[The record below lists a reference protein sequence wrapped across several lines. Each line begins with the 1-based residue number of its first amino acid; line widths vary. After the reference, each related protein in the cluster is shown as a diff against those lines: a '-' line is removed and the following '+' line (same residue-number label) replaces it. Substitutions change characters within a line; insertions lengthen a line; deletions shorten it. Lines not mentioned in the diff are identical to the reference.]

1 MDFDFKY
8 LNNFLFIFKMKNN
21 NQENFFPNISNQRN
35 LTNINQNN
43 SEDIELKD
51 LTEIDIFSNKYGFD
65 DSFIEKMLKPDCKWN
80 EKKKA
85 FDDLTKLTEPGKI
98 KYIKNTDRTNFIE
111 MIKKLLKQPNI
122 NVVHSIINA
131 LNNLSLLL
139 KNNFTEAKDLYPNL
153 LIYLKEKKESIIN
166 SLIECLS
173 NFSLFMNDS
182 IINEKLITYCS
193 NKHLCNFAKIN
204 LCSLIKEIFDK
215 KNNNIQLNSYFNLL
229 IKISKY
235 LEDQNPEVREK
246 SSKLMAYI
254 NFIKKDLF
262 NSIVNSIKLDNKKKD
277 KIFEYEKLY
286 INLSY
291 KNNVQNYENSHNKN
305 KEKINEYK
313 NDLQTNIGK
322 KLMDFDNMN
331 RTNKKENKNKTKINN
346 FILDDNN
353 ISIIK
358 ENLIKNKEEIIS
370 YIQKKIINLNNSLF
384 NSLKWEERKEGF
396 SILNNFI
403 SDENNLNE
411 IKKEYDYYFKYILI
425 NNKFFNEKNFLV
437 LNESI
442 YCINILI
449 EKIEGFSQK
458 YYKIIISL
466 LTNKLNEKKLVTEIQ
481 NIMGILLEKISKKN
495 ILITFVNSLEKKDI
509 NIVKEGLGILKNII
523 NESNEINDCPIQEII
538 NFCLDFLN
546 NSNIALKKSS
556 IQLLNYIYKKI
567 GNEIDFYLPNL
578 NKNLLSMI
586 KEEFNEKENNENNF
600 DDNNYKLSNEIDIS
614 DKVDEKMIKVLKDGK
629 WFEKKEVIEQI
640 ERIISQYNHNVI
652 IKGLNDLFYEIKNNL
667 NDGNKNIVKLTIKL
681 VDEFLDALEPN
692 NNLKNF
698 VSIVIPSLISNFS
711 ENKNSIKDLSVN
723 CVNKIIS
730 LIGIESIIND
740 FALQLKTENFDI
752 KNEILKM
759 ILNSKDI
766 ILNQK
771 ENKDL
776 LYSLINCILDKN
788 INIRNNAK
796 IIIQEMMQYISP
808 NLITDYINKLKP
820 SYIKQ
825 INDIIYDKSSNNI
838 SKSKSIK
845 SNENNYPKTGKK
857 ISSKNIT
864 NISKQS
870 QTSSKINLNSPFK
883 RNNLEVEKDY
893 SSKKSVSKSP
903 ILPINTNDVDNKF
916 NFNVIDVL
924 PPELNELLNYIQL
937 LDSDDIPLKIMSL
950 SEIKKI
956 LIHLED
962 NKDFDSNYIN
972 DILNSFNRLLF
983 SWNLKI
989 KSQKEAIDKNDIS
1002 LIRYLLDDYI
1012 FLASKKILI
1021 NSISDENLIY
1031 NCYEKLFI
1039 LLSSNEVKL
1048 LSNGCEILSIINTTI
1063 LCLLTNLSKT
1073 LTIISLIKL
1082 ISLYKSNQDYPLIS
1096 SLAIKCLDKI
1106 IKIFPKIKNN
1116 IDNNPIFI
1124 TIYNFFLEFSQMNQ
1138 NLQPNNEKENNALLM
1153 IDELIKQYIYIYG
1166 DDIWNIYQNSLDD
1179 NMLKFDV
1186 YFKREIELLYK
1197 EINLDKIIKN
1207 NSNKSLGGITN
1218 FDNNDDNFKE
1228 IMNYV
1233 NELKNNGINMN
1244 EQERNNCYF
1253 EIVSLLRIN
1262 NLDIS
1267 ILKDKIDNDIKDK
1280 IFELYYGIKED
1291 IDSKKSIQFSQLN
1304 GEDSNSQFI
1313 FPENNDYDI
1322 KKPKKI
1328 SEQSKRI
1335 LDYKNKIKY
1344 LTESDSLRNNNTS
1357 IKENDENKQMN
1368 DNIFIQDKMKQL
1380 EEITQQNKSKKKNSP
1395 NINNNNNIFD
1405 KLSNK
1410 KIKIGKKY
1418 ID

>member
-1 MDFDFKY
+1 
-8 LNNFLFIFKMKNN
+8 MKNN

-173 NFSLFMNDS
+173 NFSLFMTDS
-182 IINEKLITYCS
+182 VINEKLITYCS

-442 YCINILI
+442 HCINILI

-1039 LLSSNEVKL
+1039 LISSNEVKL

-1253 EIVSLLRIN
+1253 EIISLLRIN

-1291 IDSKKSIQFSQLN
+1291 IESKKSIQFSQLN

-1395 NINNNNNIFD
+1395 NINKNNNIFD
-1405 KLSNK
+1405 KISNMK
-1410 KIKIGKKY
+1410 KKLNEIRQKIN
-1418 ID
+1418 

>member
-1 MDFDFKY
+1 
-8 LNNFLFIFKMKNN
+8 MKNN

-51 LTEIDIFSNKYGFD
+51 LTEIDIFSYKYGFD

-173 NFSLFMNDS
+173 NFSLFMTDS
-182 IINEKLITYCS
+182 VINEKLITYCS

-442 YCINILI
+442 HCINILI

-825 INDIIYDKSSNNI
+825 INDIIYDKSFNNI

-972 DILNSFNRLLF
+972 DILNSFNRLFF

-1039 LLSSNEVKL
+1039 LISSNEVKL

-1233 NELKNNGINMN
+1233 NELKNNCINMN

-1253 EIVSLLRIN
+1253 EIISLLRIN

-1291 IDSKKSIQFSQLN
+1291 IESKKSIQFSQLN

-1395 NINNNNNIFD
+1395 NINKNNNIFD
-1405 KLSNK
+1405 KISNMK
-1410 KIKIGKKY
+1410 KKLNEIRQKIN
-1418 ID
+1418 

>member
-1 MDFDFKY
+1 
-8 LNNFLFIFKMKNN
+8 MKNN

-173 NFSLFMNDS
+173 NFSLFMTDS
-182 IINEKLITYCS
+182 VINEKLITYCS

-262 NSIVNSIKLDNKKKD
+262 NSIVNSIKLDSKKKD

-442 YCINILI
+442 HCINILI

-640 ERIISQYNHNVI
+640 ERIISQYNHNVT

-1039 LLSSNEVKL
+1039 LISSNEVKL

-1218 FDNNDDNFKE
+1218 FDNNNNNDDNFKE

-1233 NELKNNGINMN
+1233 NELKNNCINMN

-1253 EIVSLLRIN
+1253 EIISLLRIN

-1291 IDSKKSIQFSQLN
+1291 IESKKSIQFSQLN

-1395 NINNNNNIFD
+1395 NINKNNNIFD
-1405 KLSNK
+1405 KISNMK
-1410 KIKIGKKY
+1410 KKLNEIRQKIN
-1418 ID
+1418 

>member
-1 MDFDFKY
+1 
-8 LNNFLFIFKMKNN
+8 MKNN

-173 NFSLFMNDS
+173 NFSLFMTDS
-182 IINEKLITYCS
+182 VINEKLITYCS

-442 YCINILI
+442 HCINILI

-1233 NELKNNGINMN
+1233 NELKNNCINMN

-1253 EIVSLLRIN
+1253 EIISLLRIN

-1291 IDSKKSIQFSQLN
+1291 IESKKSIQFSQLN

-1395 NINNNNNIFD
+1395 NINKNNNIFD
-1405 KLSNK
+1405 KISNMK
-1410 KIKIGKKY
+1410 KKLNEIRQKIN
-1418 ID
+1418 

>member
-1 MDFDFKY
+1 
-8 LNNFLFIFKMKNN
+8 MKNN

-173 NFSLFMNDS
+173 NFSLFMTDS
-182 IINEKLITYCS
+182 VINEKLITYCS

-442 YCINILI
+442 HCINILI

-1218 FDNNDDNFKE
+1218 FDNNNNDDNFKE

-1233 NELKNNGINMN
+1233 NELKNNCINMN

-1253 EIVSLLRIN
+1253 EIISLLRIN

-1291 IDSKKSIQFSQLN
+1291 IESKKSIQFSQLN

-1395 NINNNNNIFD
+1395 NINKNNNIFD
-1405 KLSNK
+1405 KISNMK
-1410 KIKIGKKY
+1410 KKLNEIRQKIN
-1418 ID
+1418 

>member
-1 MDFDFKY
+1 
-8 LNNFLFIFKMKNN
+8 MKNN

-51 LTEIDIFSNKYGFD
+51 LTEIDIFSYKYGFD
-65 DSFIEKMLKPDCKWN
+65 DTFIEKMLKPDCKWN

-262 NSIVNSIKLDNKKKD
+262 NSIVNSIKIDKKKKD

-384 NSLKWEERKEGF
+384 NSLKWEERNEGF

-442 YCINILI
+442 HCINSLI

-466 LTNKLNEKKLVTEIQ
+466 LTSKLNAKKLVPEII
-481 NIMGILLEKISKKN
+481 NLMSKLLEKISKKN

-509 NIVKEGLGILKNII
+509 NIVKEGLEIIKNII

-546 NSNIALKKSS
+546 NSTIGLKKSS

-1012 FLASKKILI
+1012 FIASKKTSI

-1039 LLSSNEVKL
+1039 LISSNEVKL

-1218 FDNNDDNFKE
+1218 FDNNNNDDNFKE

-1233 NELKNNGINMN
+1233 NELKNNCINMN

-1253 EIVSLLRIN
+1253 EIISLLRIN

-1291 IDSKKSIQFSQLN
+1291 IESKKSIQFSQLN

-1368 DNIFIQDKMKQL
+1368 DNIFNQDKMKQL

-1395 NINNNNNIFD
+1395 NINKNNNIFD
-1405 KLSNK
+1405 KISNMK
-1410 KIKIGKKY
+1410 KKLNEIRQKIN
-1418 ID
+1418 

>member
-1 MDFDFKY
+1 
-8 LNNFLFIFKMKNN
+8 MKNN

-139 KNNFTEAKDLYPNL
+139 KNNFIEAKDLYPNL

-173 NFSLFMNDS
+173 NFSLFMTDS
-182 IINEKLITYCS
+182 VINEKLITYCS

-305 KEKINEYK
+305 KKKINEYK

-425 NNKFFNEKNFLV
+425 KNKFFNEKNFLV

-442 YCINILI
+442 HCINILI

-870 QTSSKINLNSPFK
+870 QTSSKINFYSPFK
-883 RNNLEVEKDY
+883 KNNLEVEKDY
-893 SSKKSVSKSP
+893 SGKKSVSKSP
-903 ILPINTNDVDNKF
+903 ILPINSNNVDNKF
-916 NFNVIDVL
+916 NFNIIDVL
-924 PPELNELLNYIQL
+924 PPGLNELLNYIQL

-962 NKDFDSNYIN
+962 KKDFESHYIN

-989 KSQKEAIDKNDIS
+989 KSQKEVIDKNDIS

-1012 FLASKKILI
+1012 YIANKKTLI
-1021 NSISDENLIY
+1021 ISISDENLIY

-1039 LLSSNEVKL
+1039 LISSNEVKL
-1048 LSNGCEILSIINTTI
+1048 LSNGCEILSIINTMI
-1063 LCLLTNLSKT
+1063 LCLLTNFNKT
-1073 LTIISLIKL
+1073 FTIISLIKL

-1106 IKIFPKIKNN
+1106 IKIFPKLKNN

-1124 TIYNFFLEFSQMNQ
+1124 SIYNFFLEFSQMNQ

-1218 FDNNDDNFKE
+1218 FDNNDDIFKE

-1233 NELKNNGINMN
+1233 NELKNNCINMN

-1267 ILKDKIDNDIKDK
+1267 ILKDKIDNDIMDK

-1291 IDSKKSIQFSQLN
+1291 IKSKKSIQFSQLN
-1304 GEDSNSQFI
+1304 SEDNNSKYI
-1313 FPENNDYDI
+1313 FQENNDYDI

-1335 LDYKNKIKY
+1335 MDYKNKIKY

-1405 KLSNK
+1405 KISNMK
-1410 KIKIGKKY
+1410 KKLNEIRQKIY
-1418 ID
+1418 

>member
-1 MDFDFKY
+1 
-8 LNNFLFIFKMKNN
+8 MKNN
-21 NQENFFPNISNQRN
+21 NQEKFFPNIANQRN

-173 NFSLFMNDS
+173 NFSLFMTDS
-182 IINEKLITYCS
+182 VINEKLITYCS

-442 YCINILI
+442 HCINILI

-1218 FDNNDDNFKE
+1218 FDNNNNNDDNFKE

-1233 NELKNNGINMN
+1233 NELKNNCINMN

-1253 EIVSLLRIN
+1253 EIISLLRIN

-1291 IDSKKSIQFSQLN
+1291 IESKKSIQFSQLN

-1395 NINNNNNIFD
+1395 NINKNNNIFD
-1405 KLSNK
+1405 KISNMK
-1410 KIKIGKKY
+1410 KKLNEIRHKIN
-1418 ID
+1418 

>member
-1 MDFDFKY
+1 
-8 LNNFLFIFKMKNN
+8 MKNN

-51 LTEIDIFSNKYGFD
+51 LTEIDIFSYKYGFD
-65 DSFIEKMLKPDCKWN
+65 DTFIEKMLKPDCKWN

-173 NFSLFMNDS
+173 NFSLFMTDS
-182 IINEKLITYCS
+182 VINEKLITYCS

-305 KEKINEYK
+305 KEKIKEYK

-442 YCINILI
+442 HCINILI

-681 VDEFLDALEPN
+681 VDEFVVALEPN

-740 FALQLKTENFDI
+740 FALQLKTENSDI

-1138 NLQPNNEKENNALLM
+1138 NLQPINEKENNALLM

-1218 FDNNDDNFKE
+1218 FDNNNDDNFKE

-1233 NELKNNGINMN
+1233 NELKNNCINMN

-1253 EIVSLLRIN
+1253 EIISLLRIN

-1291 IDSKKSIQFSQLN
+1291 IESKKSIQFSQLN

-1335 LDYKNKIKY
+1335 LDYKNKIK
-1344 LTESDSLRNNNTS
+1344 
-1357 IKENDENKQMN
+1357 
-1368 DNIFIQDKMKQL
+1368 
-1380 EEITQQNKSKKKNSP
+1380 SKK
-1395 NINNNNNIFD
+1395 F
-1405 KLSNK
+1405 
-1410 KIKIGKKY
+1410 
-1418 ID
+1418 

>member
-1 MDFDFKY
+1 
-8 LNNFLFIFKMKNN
+8 MKNN

-173 NFSLFMNDS
+173 NFSLFMTDS
-182 IINEKLITYCS
+182 VINEKLITYCS

-322 KLMDFDNMN
+322 KLMVFDNMN

-425 NNKFFNEKNFLV
+425 NNKFFNDKNFLV

-442 YCINILI
+442 HCINILI

-495 ILITFVNSLEKKDI
+495 ILITFVNRLEKKDI

-1021 NSISDENLIY
+1021 NSILDENLIY

-1233 NELKNNGINMN
+1233 NELKNNCINMN

-1253 EIVSLLRIN
+1253 EIISLLRIN

-1291 IDSKKSIQFSQLN
+1291 IESKKSIQFSQLN

-1335 LDYKNKIKY
+1335 MDYKNKIKY

-1395 NINNNNNIFD
+1395 NINKNNNIFD
-1405 KLSNK
+1405 KISNMK
-1410 KIKIGKKY
+1410 KKLNEIRQKIN
-1418 ID
+1418 

>member
-1 MDFDFKY
+1 
-8 LNNFLFIFKMKNN
+8 MKNN
-21 NQENFFPNISNQRN
+21 NQEKFFPNIANQRN

-173 NFSLFMNDS
+173 NFSLFMTDS
-182 IINEKLITYCS
+182 VINEKLITYCS

-291 KNNVQNYENSHNKN
+291 KNNIQNYENSHNKN

-322 KLMDFDNMN
+322 KLMNFDNMN

-442 YCINILI
+442 HCINILI

-640 ERIISQYNHNVI
+640 ERIILQYNHNLI

-972 DILNSFNRLLF
+972 DILNSFNRH
-983 SWNLKI
+983 LK
-989 KSQKEAIDKNDIS
+989 
-1002 LIRYLLDDYI
+1002 
-1012 FLASKKILI
+1012 KKP
-1021 NSISDENLIY
+1021 
-1031 NCYEKLFI
+1031 
-1039 LLSSNEVKL
+1039 
-1048 LSNGCEILSIINTTI
+1048 
-1063 LCLLTNLSKT
+1063 
-1073 LTIISLIKL
+1073 LIKM
-1082 ISLYKSNQDYPLIS
+1082 
-1096 SLAIKCLDKI
+1096 
-1106 IKIFPKIKNN
+1106 IFH
-1116 IDNNPIFI
+1116 
-1124 TIYNFFLEFSQMNQ
+1124 
-1138 NLQPNNEKENNALLM
+1138 
-1153 IDELIKQYIYIYG
+1153 
-1166 DDIWNIYQNSLDD
+1166 
-1179 NMLKFDV
+1179 
-1186 YFKREIELLYK
+1186 
-1197 EINLDKIIKN
+1197 
-1207 NSNKSLGGITN
+1207 
-1218 FDNNDDNFKE
+1218 
-1228 IMNYV
+1228 
-1233 NELKNNGINMN
+1233 
-1244 EQERNNCYF
+1244 
-1253 EIVSLLRIN
+1253 
-1262 NLDIS
+1262 
-1267 ILKDKIDNDIKDK
+1267 
-1280 IFELYYGIKED
+1280 
-1291 IDSKKSIQFSQLN
+1291 
-1304 GEDSNSQFI
+1304 
-1313 FPENNDYDI
+1313 
-1322 KKPKKI
+1322 
-1328 SEQSKRI
+1328 
-1335 LDYKNKIKY
+1335 
-1344 LTESDSLRNNNTS
+1344 
-1357 IKENDENKQMN
+1357 
-1368 DNIFIQDKMKQL
+1368 
-1380 EEITQQNKSKKKNSP
+1380 
-1395 NINNNNNIFD
+1395 
-1405 KLSNK
+1405 
-1410 KIKIGKKY
+1410 
-1418 ID
+1418 

>member
-1 MDFDFKY
+1 
-8 LNNFLFIFKMKNN
+8 MKNN

-173 NFSLFMNDS
+173 NFSLFMTDS
-182 IINEKLITYCS
+182 VINEKLITYCS

-442 YCINILI
+442 HCINILI

-1218 FDNNDDNFKE
+1218 FDNNNNNDDNFKE

-1233 NELKNNGINMN
+1233 NELKNNCINMN

-1253 EIVSLLRIN
+1253 EIISLLRIN

-1291 IDSKKSIQFSQLN
+1291 IESKKSIQFSQLN

-1395 NINNNNNIFD
+1395 NINKNNNIFD
-1405 KLSNK
+1405 KISNMK
-1410 KIKIGKKY
+1410 KKLNEIRQKIN
-1418 ID
+1418 

>member
-1 MDFDFKY
+1 
-8 LNNFLFIFKMKNN
+8 MKNN

-51 LTEIDIFSNKYGFD
+51 LTEIDIFSYKYGFD
-65 DSFIEKMLKPDCKWN
+65 DTFIEKMLKPDCKWN

-173 NFSLFMNDS
+173 NFSLFMTDS
-182 IINEKLITYCS
+182 VINEKLITYCS

-442 YCINILI
+442 HCINILI

-1039 LLSSNEVKL
+1039 LISSNEVKL

-1233 NELKNNGINMN
+1233 NELKNNCINMN

-1291 IDSKKSIQFSQLN
+1291 IESKKSIQFSQLN

-1395 NINNNNNIFD
+1395 NINKNNNIFD
-1405 KLSNK
+1405 KISNMK
-1410 KIKIGKKY
+1410 KKLNEIRQKIN
-1418 ID
+1418 